1 MMAEHRAYPDQ
12 SVDHKT
18 RAQERKLRRV
28 RNLGDYPLA
37 RFIQLGPTP
46 HIVLLTILC
55 VPSLCTFVCCIIS
68 SHRLISQA
76 LQWPALQGDK
86 KAVGPVYLALA
97 EVPRWEG
104 WVQTDMMPALK
115 IHLTWLHCIAH
126 EEEDAPMNCNHH
138 LLQENRLK
146 CQFCSTRN
154 CCGLSLTIYRL
165 CS

>member
-46 HIVLLTILC
+46 HIVLHTILC
-55 VPSLCTFVCCIIS
+55 VPLLCTFV
-68 SHRLISQA
+68 HYHMLVSQA

-86 KAVGPVYLALA
+86 KALGPVYLALA
-97 EVPRWEG
+97 EVPR
-104 WVQTDMMPALK
+104 
-115 IHLTWLHCIAH
+115 
-126 EEEDAPMNCNHH
+126 
-138 LLQENRLK
+138 
-146 CQFCSTRN
+146 
-154 CCGLSLTIYRL
+154 
-165 CS
+165 